1 LSQLTFEHFWFR
13 LLAQTLSVATILF
26 CVVLSVTGATELTKM
41 SPEFAEQMCVST
53 LSISWFFIP
62 LFAWVS
68 CAVIVFRCSWQRGK
82 IPTKTLLLFAA
93 VPVLV
98 PLLNDVLGVGCEVG
112 YVPSGPIIDVMGM
125 FVAVPIGVA
134 LLLAA
139 VPSFLSDVDTK

>member
-1 LSQLTFEHFWFR
+1 MSQLTFEHLWFR
-13 LLAQTLSVATILF
+13 LLAQALSVATILF
-26 CVVLSVTGATELTKM
+26 CVVLFVASATELTKM
-41 SPEFAEQMCVST
+41 SPEFAEHMCVGT
-53 LSISWFFIP
+53 LSISMFFIP
-62 LFAWVS
+62 LFAWVA
-68 CAVIVFRCSWQRGK
+68 CAVLVFRCAWQRDK

-98 PLLNDVLGVGCEVG
+98 PLLNDVLGVSCEVG

-139 VPSFLSDVDTK
+139 IPPFLSDVDTK